1 MTVKHDNMTKKK
13 TYLKPN
19 ITLFPVHIKPIMA
32 ASEPEEQTETDC
44 MKPVETKENEYFTGP
59 ELDNGGEFGDDDW
72 D

>member
-1 MTVKHDNMTKKK
+1 MTVKYDNMTKKK

-32 ASEPEEQTETDC
+32 ASGPEEQTETYC
-44 MKPVETKENEYFTGP
+44 LKSVETMENKYFTGQG
-59 ELDNGGEFGDDDW
+59 LDNGGEFGDDDW